1 MKTATSIEEQIQLLE
16 ERGMIFNDKE
26 KAKEILLDIG
36 YYRLG
41 FYWFPYEQSYPSKNN
56 RTHQF
61 KENTLFDDVVTLYYF
76 DHDLRCIITPYLY
89 RIEVSFRTFLT
100 YTVSNRYKNN
110 ATWFADP
117 RIVNMD
123 FIDYLPNCYKTIRK
137 MRL

>member
-76 DHDLRCIITPYLY
+76 GST
-89 RIEVSFRTFLT
+89 
-100 YTVSNRYKNN
+100 
-110 ATWFADP
+110 
-117 RIVNMD
+117 
-123 FIDYLPNCYKTIRK
+123 
-137 MRL
+137 

>member
-56 RTHQF
+56 RKYTLRILILIFVF
-61 KENTLFDDVVTLYYF
+61 KFF
-76 DHDLRCIITPYLY
+76 QM
-89 RIEVSFRTFLT
+89 S
-100 YTVSNRYKNN
+100 
-110 ATWFADP
+110 
-117 RIVNMD
+117 
-123 FIDYLPNCYKTIRK
+123 
-137 MRL
+137 